1 MKYDKITD
9 HYAAALEIGKSPEYA
24 ARLDIADLSK
34 CLEIARYE
42 VLKAVQVH
50 TDTSWSWSELNDEE
64 FYSVFQRAIHEIKD
78 TSVLAFVKAMNLIP
92 SEIERREYDSER
104 MEQAAEMLEYM
115 EQVRKEREREK
126 SPDGL
131 NITAKDVVLFYKFF
145 PFEDTERHGMG
156 LYKIW
161 AARHGFKNFHSLRNK
176 WSQLQNVKAEG
187 LDRVK
192 VIGPEKVEYLAKLLT
207 EPHHEKTRE
216 QILLFVAQYRKEH
229 QKRGP

>member
-24 ARLDIADLSK
+24 ARLDMFTLFE
-34 CLEIARYE
+34 CL
-42 VLKAVQVH
+42 
-50 TDTSWSWSELNDEE
+50 T
-64 FYSVFQRAIHEIKD
+64 AISGKLPPD
-78 TSVLAFVKAMNLIP
+78 
-92 SEIERREYDSER
+92 EIEILNGIIHKEKEKRGTREASKEYLKYMHAEWKERKQIETERERR
-104 MEQAAEMLEYM
+104 EQAAEMLEYM

-131 NITAKDVVLFYKFF
+131 KITAKDVVLFYKFF

-161 AARHGFKNFHSLRNK
+161 AARHGFNFNSLRNK